1 MVNWITFIL
10 IWGNLTQMDGYF
22 NMSEKK
28 IYLGYSPKAKNI
40 EKLAK
45 YVAEKKSMNV
55 SKIHQK
61 LNKGPLKNKRF

>member
-1 MVNWITFIL
+1 MYTL

-28 IYLGYSPKAKNI
+28 IYLGYTPKTKNV
-40 EKLAK
+40 EKLTK
-45 YVAEKKSMNV
+45 YFESKKLGAVNKV
-55 SKIHQK
+55 HQK